1 MEKAKTDRHDE
12 ARAGRCSRGLK
23 SLKIFSASGEES
35 ALSDLGIHSAP
46 SSAFRILGASPKF
59 KIVDFYG

>member
-1 MEKAKTDRHDE
+1 MEKAKTDRHDK

-23 SLKIFSASGEES
+23 SFKTSSALGEES
-35 ALSDLGIHSAP
+35 ALSDLGVYSAP
-46 SSAFRILGASPKF
+46 NSAFRILGASPKF